1 MCVAGTTG
9 AAVVDELTPLPGERK
24 LVKTRFSGFYRTS
37 LEDELRALG
46 VSTVLVAG
54 TQYPNCV
61 RGTAVDALYRDFRVI
76 VVSDACS
83 AQTPE
88 VAEAN
93 IRDMRGM
100 GIVCE
105 PLDRL
110 PELLARRER
119 TEEVRR

>member
-1 MCVAGTTG
+1 M
-9 AAVVDELTPLPGERK
+9 
-24 LVKTRFSGFYRTS
+24 
-37 LEDELRALG
+37 
-46 VSTVLVAG
+46 
-54 TQYPNCV
+54 
-61 RGTAVDALYRDFRVI
+61 
-76 VVSDACS
+76 VSDACS

>member
-1 MCVAGTTG
+1 M
-9 AAVVDELTPLPGERK
+9 
-24 LVKTRFSGFYRTS
+24 
-37 LEDELRALG
+37 
-46 VSTVLVAG
+46 AG

-110 PELLARRER
+110 RNCWPAGIGQRKSDGDPAA
-119 TEEVRR
+119 VA